1 MASNRD
7 IQIQS
12 DLDVAAGVLEG
23 LRGPLQIRPPFGWK
37 FFATPTE
44 AAVILLRGAHSVA
57 SIAQIFR
64 AASSAEL
71 HSEPS
76 VLGRW

>member
-7 IQIQS
+7 IQIQG
-12 DLDVAAGVLEG
+12 DLDVAAGVLDG
-23 LRGPLQIRPPFGWK
+23 LRSAPQIRPLRLEIL
-37 FFATPTE
+37 ATPTE

-57 SIAQIFR
+57 PIAQVFR
-64 AASSAEL
+64 GASSAEL